1 MTPLFRAPADVK
13 VADWRASAASEAK
26 ANTLGQSSRAAS
38 SFITPAYSRHA
49 VGWTVQQREARAS
62 PRQDRFLLARFCFER
77 KGATI
82 PPPHMWL
89 LLPLLCQGH
98 VAICGFQR
106 VHGMRAGAVPV
117 MAWRELQRRR
127 MCAHAY
133 TVAAARTSS
142 DRPVECPVVP
152 RYDHERQ
159 GLDVC
164 RSRLA

>member
-1 MTPLFRAPADVK
+1 MGPPARRWCTRRTRRSMKPRLSGESEQMTPLFRAPADVK

-98 VAICGFQR
+98 VA
-106 VHGMRAGAVPV
+106 
-117 MAWRELQRRR
+117 
-127 MCAHAY
+127 
-133 TVAAARTSS
+133 
-142 DRPVECPVVP
+142 
-152 RYDHERQ
+152 
-159 GLDVC
+159 
-164 RSRLA
+164 